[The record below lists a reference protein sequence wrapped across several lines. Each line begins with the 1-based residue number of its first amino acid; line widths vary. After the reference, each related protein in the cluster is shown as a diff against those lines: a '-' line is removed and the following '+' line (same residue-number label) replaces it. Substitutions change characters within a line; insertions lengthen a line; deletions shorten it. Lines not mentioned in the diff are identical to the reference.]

1 MKSGA
6 IWARMTKPTMKVT
19 ANAAMATAV
28 QINAFHPFLLF
39 FAGSVRGCFES
50 SDST

>member
-6 IWARMTKPTMKVT
+6 ICARMMKPTMKVT

-39 FAGSVRGCFES
+39 FTGSFPSCSGSVSG
-50 SDST
+50 